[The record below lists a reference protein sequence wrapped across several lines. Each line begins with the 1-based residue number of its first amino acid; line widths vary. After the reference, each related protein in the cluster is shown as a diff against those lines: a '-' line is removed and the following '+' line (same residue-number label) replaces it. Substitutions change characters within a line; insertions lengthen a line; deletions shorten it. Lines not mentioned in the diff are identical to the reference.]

1 MCQFFA
7 CSGNYPSKKSVHS
20 CKIYL
25 VVSVMHFDTLALR
38 ATHQPDPIT
47 GAVAPSIH
55 LSTTFARN
63 ETNELP
69 ANFIYT
75 RPNNP
80 TRESLEKAIAMLEG
94 GVVAMAFG
102 SGQAAAMTLFQA
114 LRPGDHV
121 LLSTDAYYGT
131 PALLEQVFHPWGL
144 TYTRVDMS
152 DLDAVQSSLHENT
165 RIVWCET
172 PSNPMLT
179 ITDLLTVSRLAH
191 EVGAICVCD
200 NTWATPVIQRPLD
213 LNCDVVMHSTTKYFS
228 GHSDVLGGA
237 LVFKHDNDFT
247 RRVRMLQGL
256 SGAVPSPFDCWLVSR
271 GIKTLGVRVRAQS
284 LTTQAV
290 ADFLDGHPAVE
301 SVHYPGLAHHPDR
314 ALIQQQMNG
323 PGAML
328 SVQVNGD
335 ADKALAFIGRLKL
348 FTRATSLGGVESLI
362 EHRVSVEGPTSTT
375 PKNLLRISIGLEHA
389 EDLIADL
396 AQALR
401 SDY

>member
-1 MCQFFA
+1 
-7 CSGNYPSKKSVHS
+7 
-20 CKIYL
+20 
-25 VVSVMHFDTLALR
+25 MHFDTLALR
-38 ATHQPDPIT
+38 ATHQPDPVT
-47 GAVAPSIH
+47 GAVVPPIH

-63 ETNELP
+63 ADNELP
-69 ANFIYT
+69 AGYMYA

-80 TRESLEKAIAMLEG
+80 TREALEKALAMLEG
-94 GVVAMAFG
+94 GAVGIAFG

-121 LLSTDAYYGT
+121 LLSTDAYHGT

-144 TYTRVDMS
+144 TYTRVDMT
-152 DLDAVQSSLHENT
+152 DFDAVESSLHENT

-172 PSNPMLT
+172 PSNPMLQ
-179 ITDLLTVSRLAH
+179 ITDLLTISRLAH
-191 EVGAICVCD
+191 EAGAICVCD
-200 NTWATPVIQRPLD
+200 NTWATPVLQRPLD
-213 LNCDVVMHSTTKYFS
+213 LNCDVVLHSTTKYLS

-237 LVFKHDNDFT
+237 LIFKHDNDFT
-247 RRVRMLQGL
+247 KRVRLLQGL

-284 LTTQAV
+284 TTAQTI
-290 ADFLDGHPAVE
+290 ADFLEGHPAVE
-301 SVHYPGLAHHPDR
+301 KVHYPGLSSHPDR

-328 SVQVNGD
+328 SVQVKGG
-335 ADKALAFIGRLKL
+335 AAEAIEFISKLKL

-362 EHRVSVEGPTSTT
+362 EHRVSVEGPNSMT
-375 PKNLLRISIGLEHA
+375 PANLLRVSVGLEHA

-396 AQALR
+396 AQALA
-401 SDY
+401 

>member
-1 MCQFFA
+1 
-7 CSGNYPSKKSVHS
+7 
-20 CKIYL
+20 
-25 VVSVMHFDTLALR
+25 MHFDTLALR

-47 GAVAPSIH
+47 GAVVSPIH

-63 ETNELP
+63 EANELP
-69 ANFIYT
+69 ENYIYA

-80 TRESLEKAIAMLEG
+80 TRESLEMAIATLEG
-94 GVVAMAFG
+94 GAVGMAFG

-121 LLSTDAYYGT
+121 LLSADAYYGT

-144 TYTRVDMS
+144 TYTRVNMS
-152 DLDAVQSSLHENT
+152 DLDAVESSLHENT

-172 PSNPMLT
+172 PSNPMLS

-191 EVGAICVCD
+191 EAGAICVCD
-200 NTWATPVIQRPLD
+200 NTWATPVLQRPID
-213 LNCDVVMHSTTKYFS
+213 FNVDVVMHSTTKYFS

-237 LVFKHDNDFT
+237 LVFRQDNEFAQ
-247 RRVRMLQGL
+247 RVRLLQGL

-284 LTTQAV
+284 LTAQAI
-290 ADFLDGHPAVE
+290 AEFLNDHPAVE
-301 SVHYPGLAHHPDR
+301 KVHYPGLANHPDR
-314 ALIQQQMNG
+314 AIIQQQMNG

-328 SVQVNGD
+328 SVQIKGD
-335 ADKALAFIGRLKL
+335 AADALQFISRLKL

-362 EHRVSVEGPTSTT
+362 EHRASVEGTNSTT
-375 PKNLLRISIGLEHA
+375 PKNLLRVSIGLEHA
-389 EDLIADL
+389 DDLISDL
-396 AQALR
+396 AQALN
-401 SDY
+401 